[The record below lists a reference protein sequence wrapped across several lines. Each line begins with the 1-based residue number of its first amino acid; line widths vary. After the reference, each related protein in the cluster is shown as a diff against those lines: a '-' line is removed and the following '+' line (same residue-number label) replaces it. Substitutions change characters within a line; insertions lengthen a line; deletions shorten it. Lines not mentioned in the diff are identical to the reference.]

1 MEKQII
7 IPGEPMGKERPRTFM
22 QHGMVLTYTPDKT
35 RNYETLTRMIFKKKY
50 GKELFPSREK
60 PISVKITAIFQLPKK
75 SKYEFPV
82 KKPDADNIAKIV
94 CDALKCVIAVLL
106 GGLLFTLIAGDS
118 SVSPQVINVGKYLA
132 GIFCILGHSFPLYF
146 HFKGGKGVVSAAAL
160 MLTED
165 WRVFLMI
172 LATFLILFLI
182 SKIISLGSIAGAVLY
197 GPYTFIATFL
207 FDRLVYG
214 DNLPSIAYVV
224 ISTAAALI
232 IGIFVTI
239 KHKDNIGRLIR
250 GEEKKIKAKK

>member
-1 MEKQII
+1 MDPVIQ
-7 IPGEPMGKERPRTFM
+7 
-22 QHGMVLTYTPDKT
+22 
-35 RNYETLTRMIFKKKY
+35 TLTSTFAGSWWIWLLTAVVAYLLGSINPAVIVTRVWTK
-50 GKELFPSREK
+50 GKSDIREMGSGNAGFTNVLRAVGK
-60 PISVKITAIFQLPKK
+60 VPAIIT
-75 SKYEFPV
+75 
-82 KKPDADNIAKIV
+82 IV

-106 GGLLFTLIAGDS
+106 GGLFFSMIAGDS
-118 SVSPQVINVGKYLA
+118 VYQPQIINVGKYLA

-172 LATFLILFLI
+172 LATFLIIFLI
-182 SKIISLGSIAGAVLY
+182 SKIISLGSIVSALLY
-197 GPYTFIATFL
+197 GPYTFLATFVL
-207 FDRLVYG
+207 DRLVYG
-214 DNLPSIAYVV
+214 DNLPSIGYVV

-239 KHKDNIGRLIR
+239 KHKDNIHRLLR